1 MDKDKIIELTNKI
14 YRMTLLFPKK
24 EPLRYKMREVADDVL
39 AGLNTWEVFHNPN
52 PGRFLAVENSKKK
65 DLIFVVEKDFEI
77 LKSYFEVAKWQN
89 WISYFD
95 VLELEE
101 EYDNI
106 KSNFK
111 KEIEDL
117 EKEEKNL
124 EIKPFLPTSKADGE
138 RVSAAN
144 VEKEISPRL
153 QPEADLPGEETRIG
167 REIKKLDPRKENILK
182 ILKEKGKAQVW
193 EIKEIL
199 AEVSKRTLR
208 RDFDQLLKLGLVE
221 RIGERNNTF
230 YKLKIGH

>member
-1 MDKDKIIELTNKI
+1 MNKDKLIELTNKI

-24 EPLRYKMREVADDVL
+24 EPLRYKMREVADEVL
-39 AGLNTWEVFHNPN
+39 ANFVFWETLRDFN
-52 PGRFLAVENSKKK
+52 PGSFAADWEERYRDSVFLTTKY
-65 DLIFVVEKDFEI
+65 LEI

-89 WISYFD
+89 WLSYFD
-95 VLELEE
+95 VLEIEE
-101 EYDNI
+101 EYDKI

-117 EKEEKNL
+117 KEGEKNL
-124 EIKPFLPTSKADGE
+124 KIEPLLPIIPKVDKETD
-138 RVSAAN
+138 RNPVSVTN
-144 VEKEISPRL
+144 VEK
-153 QPEADLPGEETRIG
+153 G
-167 REIKKLDPRKENILK
+167 RNEKLDPRKERILK
-182 ILKEKGKAQVW
+182 ILKEKNKAQVW

-230 YKLKIGH
+230 YKLKVGH